1 MESLSQRQ
9 LLLWKS
15 NKIEL
20 MTENQRK
27 PKLSDEQR
35 AALLTW
41 LAAEY
46 SEPLIQKW
54 FEKEKWEPLAKST
67 ISYHRKRYAVEVEAA
82 RQERRTGAIN
92 SGLALKEERIKRLTE
107 HADELEAI
115 KWVADEKTGRLWNEK
130 AWRET
135 LDDIAKE
142 MGHRRTGM
150 DIDLVEKELD
160 ATLDRL
166 KDNLSPEVYAQVL
179 AAIAS
184 GAGTSTS

>member
-1 MESLSQRQ
+1 MAAPILVS
-9 LLLWKS
+9 
-15 NKIEL
+15 
-20 MTENQRK
+20 
-27 PKLSDEQR
+27 EQQD
-35 AALLTW
+35 ALLIY

-46 SEPLIQKW
+46 SGGLIRKW
-54 FEKEKWEPLAKST
+54 FAEREWPELSDATLSYYRKKWAAK
-67 ISYHRKRYAVEVEAA
+67 IEAA
-82 RQERRTGAIN
+82 RSERRAVATTT
-92 SGLALKEERIKRLTE
+92 GLALKEERVKRLAE

-142 MGHRRTGM
+142 MGHRRTGV

-166 KDNLSPEVYAQVL
+166 KDNLSPEVYAQVV
-179 AAIAS
+179 AAIARGS
-184 GAGTSTS
+184 S